1 MIHVVQSDPP
11 DFRRTPIE
19 GSVAGLLGRDAAS
32 FITCE
37 KLLSLL
43 PKPSMKLPELV
54 IFQQPLKR
62 GSPGFSEKRKNLSQ
76 RDIPLIS
83 QNSSGFTIFP
93 ENGGYTHKS
102 GILSLSI
109 FSDIFP
115 KEKDVKGHLSDT
127 PSRKSKNPHSH
138 TTSHSRKNLS
148 TFFFFALYSPGN
160 DNGTI
165 RSRRVSEHH
174 VSEGERSR
182 KNKLSKLLHNRRNF
196 FERNG
201 AIRPHAGQRGYPSS
215 HENAAGNGTL
225 RSLHLLSGPADTP
238 GTKMPFHGFHPRGIV
253 FGTNYF
259 QRTTVRANNAGKFT
273 KGH

>member
-93 ENGGYTHKS
+93 ENGGYTHGT
-102 GILSLSI
+102 GISFLKTFLGVI
-109 FSDIFP
+109 LP
-115 KEKDVKGHLSDT
+115 TKL
-127 PSRKSKNPHSH
+127 KN
-138 TTSHSRKNLS
+138 
-148 TFFFFALYSPGN
+148 
-160 DNGTI
+160 
-165 RSRRVSEHH
+165 RSFYL
-174 VSEGERSR
+174 
-182 KNKLSKLLHNRRNF
+182 K
-196 FERNG
+196 
-201 AIRPHAGQRGYPSS
+201 
-215 HENAAGNGTL
+215 
-225 RSLHLLSGPADTP
+225 
-238 GTKMPFHGFHPRGIV
+238 
-253 FGTNYF
+253 TNEIKKKYNSF
-259 QRTTVRANNAGKFT
+259 
-273 KGH
+273 